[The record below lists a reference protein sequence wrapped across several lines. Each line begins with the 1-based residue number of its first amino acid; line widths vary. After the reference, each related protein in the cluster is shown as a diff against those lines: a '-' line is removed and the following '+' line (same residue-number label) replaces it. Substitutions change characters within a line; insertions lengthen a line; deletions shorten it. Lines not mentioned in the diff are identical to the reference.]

1 MHIALS
7 VCVTACKLKQQLLL
21 DRGMMSER
29 NLLARRQPLPP
40 AIAVAVVVVVVLVH
54 PRAVAVAQA
63 QPSPGYFPSATVRSM
78 AFSEDYDNLWGPQH
92 QTLSQ
97 DKMALTLLMD
107 RTSGSGF
114 KSKRSYRNGYFGV
127 SIKVQPGYTA
137 GVNTAFY
144 LSNNELYPGKHDEI
158 DIELLGTVPGE
169 PYTLQTNVYV
179 RGTGDG
185 AHLVGREMRFHL
197 WFDPTADFHHYA
209 ILWNPDE
216 IVFLV
221 DDVPIRRY
229 AAASTTLFPDREMWA
244 YGSIWD
250 ASDWATDGGRYRAD
264 YRYQPF
270 LAGFRTFRTAGCEAA
285 GCPPVPASPAGAGL
299 SVQQRDAMRWA
310 QQRSMVY
317 YYCQDYTKDRSLYP
331 ECSLAT

>member
-1 MHIALS
+1 MPDKKKNLLVAP
-7 VCVTACKLKQQLLL
+7 CLLL
-21 DRGMMSER
+21 LPAIV
-29 NLLARRQPLPP
+29 LLHPP
-40 AIAVAVVVVVVLVH
+40 A
-54 PRAVAVAQA
+54 AQA
-63 QPSPGYFPSATVRSM
+63 QPSPGYYPSSMVRSM
-78 AFSEDYDNLWGPQH
+78 AFSEGYVNLWGPQH

-97 DKMALTLLMD
+97 DQKALTLLMD
-107 RTSGSGF
+107 RSSGSGF
-114 KSKRSYRNGYFGV
+114 KSKRSYRNGYFGA

-158 DIELLGTVPGE
+158 DMELLGTVPGE

-185 AHLVGREMRFHL
+185 ARLVGREMRFHL
-197 WFDPTADFHHYA
+197 WFDPAADFHHYA

-221 DDVPIRRY
+221 DDVPVRRY
-229 AAASTTLFPDREMWA
+229 AGDAFPDREMWA

-264 YRYQPF
+264 YAYQPF
-270 LAGFRTFRTAGCEAA
+270 VARFQGFKTAGCEVAA
-285 GCPPVPASPAGAGL
+285 PSTCRPMPASPAGTGL
-299 SVQQRDAMRWA
+299 SSQQQDAMRWA
-310 QQRSMVY
+310 QHRSMVY
-317 YYCQDYTKDRSLYP
+317 YYCQDHTKDRALYP
-331 ECSLAT
+331 EC

>member
-1 MHIALS
+1 MLITRH
-7 VCVTACKLKQQLLL
+7 CCACLT
-21 DRGMMSER
+21 M
-29 NLLARRQPLPP
+29 
-40 AIAVAVVVVVVLVH
+40 VVVVVVMLLR
-54 PRAVAVAQA
+54 PSAA
-63 QPSPGYFPSATVRSM
+63 QPSPGYYPSSVIKSM
-78 AFSEDYDNLWGPQH
+78 AFSEGYTNLWGSQH
-92 QTLSQ
+92 QSLSQ
-97 DKMALTLLMD
+97 DQKGLTLLMD
-107 RTSGSGF
+107 RSSGSGF

-158 DIELLGTVPGE
+158 DMELLGTVPGE

-209 ILWNPDE
+209 ILWNPDQ

-221 DDVPIRRY
+221 DDVPVRRY
-229 AAASTTLFPDREMWA
+229 PRTATAFFPDREMWA

-270 LAGFRTFRTAGCEAA
+270 VARFQGFRIAGCQTGAPA
-285 GCPPVPASPAGAGL
+285 SCRPVAASPAGTEL
-299 SVQQRDAMRWA
+299 SAQQRDAMRWA

-317 YYCQDYTKDRSLYP
+317 YYCQDRTKDHALYP
-331 ECSLAT
+331 EC

>member
-1 MHIALS
+1 M
-7 VCVTACKLKQQLLL
+7 Q
-21 DRGMMSER
+21 
-29 NLLARRQPLPP
+29 
-40 AIAVAVVVVVVLVH
+40 
-54 PRAVAVAQA
+54 
-63 QPSPGYFPSATVRSM
+63 
-78 AFSEDYDNLWGPQH
+78 
-92 QTLSQ
+92 
-97 DKMALTLLMD
+97 
-107 RTSGSGF
+107 
-114 KSKRSYRNGYFGV
+114 
-127 SIKVQPGYTA
+127 
-137 GVNTAFY
+137 

-158 DIELLGTVPGE
+158 DMELLGTVPGE

-185 AHLVGREMRFHL
+185 ARLVGREMRFHL
-197 WFDPTADFHHYA
+197 WFDSAADFHHYA

-221 DDVPIRRY
+221 DDVPVRRY
-229 AAASTTLFPDREMWA
+229 AASAAGAAAFPDREMWA

-270 LAGFRTFRTAGCEAA
+270 LAGFRAFRTAGCEAA
-285 GCPPVPASPAGAGL
+285 ASAGCRPVPASPAGAGL

-317 YYCQDYTKDRSLYP
+317 YYCQDYTKDHSLYP
-331 ECSLAT
+331 ECSFAT

>member
-1 MHIALS
+1 MATRHPLACTLVLAMAAMLHAS
-7 VCVTACKLKQQLLL
+7 VA
-21 DRGMMSER
+21 
-29 NLLARRQPLPP
+29 
-40 AIAVAVVVVVVLVH
+40 
-54 PRAVAVAQA
+54 AQA
-63 QPSPGYFPSATVRSM
+63 QPSPGYYPSSMVRPM
-78 AFSEDYDNLWGPQH
+78 AFSEGYDNLWGPQH

-97 DKMALTLLMD
+97 DHKALTLWMD
-107 RTSGSGF
+107 RSSGSGF
-114 KSKRSYRNGYFGV
+114 KSKRSYRNGYFGA

-144 LSNNELYPGKHDEI
+144 LSNNELYPGNHDEI
-158 DIELLGTVPGE
+158 DMELLGTVPGE

-185 AHLVGREMRFHL
+185 ARLVGREMRFHL
-197 WFDPTADFHHYA
+197 WFDPAADYHHYA

-221 DDVPIRRY
+221 DDVPVRRY
-229 AAASTTLFPDREMWA
+229 ARSAAAGAAFPDREMWA

-250 ASDWATDGGRYRAD
+250 ASGWATDGGRYKAD

-270 LAGFRTFRTAGCEAA
+270 VARFQGFRVAGCEAA
-285 GCPPVPASPAGAGL
+285 APASCRPVPASPAGAGL
-299 SVQQRDAMRWA
+299 SAQQRGAMRWA

-317 YYCQDYTKDRSLYP
+317 YYCQDQSKDRTLYP
-331 ECSLAT
+331 EC

>member
-1 MHIALS
+1 MADN
-7 VCVTACKLKQQLLL
+7 K
-21 DRGMMSER
+21 
-29 NLLARRQPLPP
+29 NLLAAPCLQQLPAMALLIIMLLHPPP
-40 AIAVAVVVVVVLVH
+40 AAE
-54 PRAVAVAQA
+54 A
-63 QPSPGYFPSATVRSM
+63 QPSPGYYPSSMVTPM
-78 AFSEDYDNLWGPQH
+78 AFSEGYDNLWGPQH
-92 QTLSQ
+92 QTVSQ
-97 DKMALTLLMD
+97 DKKALTLLMD
-107 RTSGSGF
+107 RSSGSGF
-114 KSKRSYRNGYFGV
+114 KSKRSYRNGYLGA

-144 LSNNELYPGKHDEI
+144 LSNNELYPGNHDEI
-158 DIELLGTVPGE
+158 DMELLGTVPGE

-185 AHLVGREMRFHL
+185 ARLVGREMRFHL
-197 WFDPTADFHHYA
+197 WFDPAAEFHHYA

-229 AAASTTLFPDREMWA
+229 ERKTTTTTFPDREMWA

-270 LAGFRTFRTAGCEAA
+270 VARYQGFRIAGCEVGAPTS
-285 GCPPVPASPAGAGL
+285 CRPVPASPAGAGL
-299 SVQQRDAMRWA
+299 SAQQRAAMSWA
-310 QQRSMVY
+310 QQRAMVY
-317 YYCQDYTKDRSLYP
+317 YYCQDSSKDRALYP
-331 ECSLAT
+331 EC